1 MKFERLLKSRSFWKR
16 VFLYCLGLFVMAMGV
31 SFAVKSNLGI
41 SPVNSIPYIL
51 SRVTGLEQGNLTTAV
66 FCFFILLQ
74 LLILRKE
81 FKLHYMFEII
91 CALLFGKF
99 VTLSNWMISF
109 SAPQSYPIRLLLTCI
124 SILFVAAGMTLYLC
138 ADLIPQ
144 PAEGLCLAIEKKS
157 GWKYSNIKTVF
168 DCSLVA
174 IAALITL
181 LATKSLSGL
190 REGTVLTML
199 SVGKLIG
206 FFMSKFKAPLLRF
219 IGK

>member
-1 MKFERLLKSRSFWKR
+1 M
-16 VFLYCLGLFVMAMGV
+16 M
-31 SFAVKSNLGI
+31 
-41 SPVNSIPYIL
+41 
-51 SRVTGLEQGNLTTAV
+51 
-66 FCFFILLQ
+66 
-74 LLILRKE
+74 
-81 FKLHYMFEII
+81 
-91 CALLFGKF
+91 
-99 VTLSNWMISF
+99 
-109 SAPQSYPIRLLLTCI
+109 
-124 SILFVAAGMTLYLC
+124 LYLC

-174 IAALITL
+174 AAALITL
-181 LATKSLSGL
+181 LATGSLSGM

-206 FFMSKFKAPLLRF
+206 FFMSKFKAPLLSF